1 MQTRCI
7 NPTEYGV
14 HMDASISVQI
24 QKNWRSIEPIRDW
37 RNPMGSLTVPLTL
50 LALSAVLMIV
60 VIFIQV
66 AALKDYEELE
76 KLRQLVALQRTRID
90 EATRLWQERNYDDQ
104 R

>member
-1 MQTRCI
+1 
-7 NPTEYGV
+7 
-14 HMDASISVQI
+14 
-24 QKNWRSIEPIRDW
+24 
-37 RNPMGSLTVPLTL
+37 MGSLAIPLTL

-90 EATRLWQERNYDDQ
+90 EATRLWQERNCDDQ